1 MEGKVR
7 LAATALIY
15 KDGVFESDLLG
26 VSRKDNSELFGL
38 PGGKVD
44 PGEDTYTAMVRE
56 VFEETGL
63 FVDRAVPLFFREEE
77 GFLAVVYL
85 VTEWYG
91 DVSTSETGKVDWIDF
106 EVLKRGSFAEYNAKL
121 EEHITSLGLV
131 YDRRRFYKQG
141 KN

>member
-1 MEGKVR
+1 MEKIK

-15 KDGVFESDLLG
+15 KGDIFKSDLLG

-63 FVDRAVPLFFREEE
+63 IVIRAIPLFFREEV

-85 VTEWYG
+85 VTEWCG
-91 DVSTSETGKVDWIDF
+91 EVSTMETGRVEWVDF

-121 EEHITSLGLV
+121 EEHITSLGLI
-131 YDRRRFYKQG
+131 YDK
-141 KN
+141 K